1 MRITGLYAGLAA
13 LLILVLACRV
23 MLRRRDTRTGIGD
36 GGDHELV
43 KRIRAHANA
52 IEYLPIG
59 LLLLLVIELNQTQ
72 PLFVHVF
79 GISLLVGR
87 ALHAFGMSK
96 SSGPGAGRLL
106 GMVLTLLAIGAM
118 AALLIWQ
125 YLIMATF

>member
-106 GMVLTLLAIGAM
+106 GMVFTLLAIGAM